1 MVCCVEDGTDHGRRR
16 EERRMSYTMTFDVSH
31 KVKRGGHAKAFFRH
45 IARDADQKAGFIF
58 PQSNPN
64 IVPERIALN
73 MTMVNDGA
81 GSVRRLE
88 SVDGRPPSDELDD
101 YLKQRLESVGRAL
114 RKDAVLIRGVV
125 LQLDPKWFAEHDASW
140 REKGPSKESYAYMG
154 AALDWAVAEF
164 GADNIVGF
172 SVHLDE
178 LHPGLQVAVVPVTGD
193 GRLSQKDFFKGPA
206 DLRRQHKEL
215 RAVMAEAGYD
225 VEHRV
230 TERSREHLSSSE
242 FQRKADWLREA
253 TGELEKE
260 RETSDSVRR
269 RLASRDSDLDDRESV
284 AVEKERELASRRA
297 AAEHAVRD
305 ANEARRQAQLAQRT
319 AAQAREDADAESQRM
334 RDINARLE
342 SVPADVDRWLDKVKV
357 GGKPLREL
365 FDADMAKARN
375 TRRSLVEMM
384 GRDVRPDVTRFDR
397 ER

>member
-1 MVCCVEDGTDHGRRR
+1 
-16 EERRMSYTMTFDVSH
+16 MSYTMTYDVSH

-45 IARDADQKAGFIF
+45 IARDADQRAGFTF

-64 IVPERIALN
+64 IVPERTALN
-73 MTMVNDGA
+73 MTMVNDGS
-81 GSVRRLE
+81 GSVRRLK

-140 REKGPSKESYAYMG
+140 REKGPSKDSYAYMG
-154 AALDWAVAEF
+154 TALDWVVAEF

-178 LHPGLQVAVVPVTGD
+178 LHPALHAAVVPITED
-193 GRLSQKDFFKGPA
+193 GRLSQKDFFRGPA

-215 RAVMAEAGYD
+215 RAVMAEAGYN

-242 FQRKADWLREA
+242 FQRRADWLRDT

-260 RETSDSVRR
+260 REASEYMRR
-269 RLASRDSDLDDRESV
+269 NLAAWVSDLDDRES
-284 AVEKERELASRRA
+284 AVLERERELA
-297 AAEHAVRD
+297 
-305 ANEARRQAQLAQRT
+305 L
-319 AAQAREDADAESQRM
+319 
-334 RDINARLE
+334 
-342 SVPADVDRWLDKVKV
+342 
-357 GGKPLREL
+357 
-365 FDADMAKARN
+365 
-375 TRRSLVEMM
+375 SLIHI
-384 GRDVRPDVTRFDR
+384 
-397 ER
+397 

>member
-1 MVCCVEDGTDHGRRR
+1 
-16 EERRMSYTMTFDVSH
+16 MTFDVSH
-31 KVKRGGHAKAFFRH
+31 KVGRGGHAKAFFRH
-45 IARDADQKAGFIF
+45 IARDADQKAGFVF

-64 IVPERIALN
+64 IVPERTALN
-73 MTMVNDGA
+73 MTMVNDGS
-81 GSVRRLE
+81 GSVRRLA

-260 RETSDSVRR
+260 REASDSVRR

-384 GRDVRPDVTRFDR
+384 GRDMRPDVTRFDR

>member
-1 MVCCVEDGTDHGRRR
+1 
-16 EERRMSYTMTFDVSH
+16 MSYTMTFDVSH

>member
-1 MVCCVEDGTDHGRRR
+1 
-16 EERRMSYTMTFDVSH
+16 MSYTMTFDVSH

-58 PQSNPN
+58 PQSNAN
-64 IVPERIALN
+64 IIPERTALN
-73 MTMVNDGA
+73 MTMVNDGS

-140 REKGPSKESYAYMG
+140 REKGPSKEAYAYMG

-242 FQRKADWLREA
+242 FQRKADWLRDAASEM
-253 TGELEKE
+253 E
-260 RETSDSVRR
+260 SDRR
-269 RLASRDSDLDDRESV
+269 DIEVMRRGVASRASELDDRRAQV
-284 AVEKERELASRRA
+284 DEREQEATVRRA
-297 AAEHAVRD
+297 AAETAVRE
-305 ANEARRQAQLAQRT
+305 ANDVRARALRAQH
-319 AAQAREDADAESQRM
+319 AAEHAREDAEAERERL
-334 RDINARLE
+334 RDLSVRLE
-342 SVPADVDRWLDKVKV
+342 QLPADVDRWLNKRMI
-357 GGKPLREL
+357 GQTPLREL
-365 FDADMAKARN
+365 FNADMAKTRAR
-375 TRRSLVEMM
+375 RRELIELIEREETAPPQR
-384 GRDVRPDVTRFDR
+384 GFDR

>member
-1 MVCCVEDGTDHGRRR
+1 
-16 EERRMSYTMTFDVSH
+16 MSYTMTFDVSH
-31 KVKRGGHAKAFFRH
+31 KVGRGGHAKAFFRH
-45 IARDADQKAGFIF
+45 IARDADQKAGFVF

-64 IVPERIALN
+64 IVPERTALN
-73 MTMVNDGA
+73 MTMVNDGS
-81 GSVRRLE
+81 GSVRRLA

-260 RETSDSVRR
+260 REASDSVRR

-384 GRDVRPDVTRFDR
+384 GRDMRPDVTRFDR

>member
-1 MVCCVEDGTDHGRRR
+1 
-16 EERRMSYTMTFDVSH
+16 MSYTMTFDVSH

-58 PQSNPN
+58 PQSNAN
-64 IVPERIALN
+64 IIPERTALN
-73 MTMVNDGA
+73 MTMVNDGS

-260 RETSDSVRR
+260 REASDSVRR
-269 RLASRDSDLDDRESV
+269 RLASRDSDLDDRESI
-284 AVEKERELASRRA
+284 AVKRERELASRRA

-365 FDADMAKARN
+365 FEADMAKARN

-384 GRDVRPDVTRFDR
+384 ERDMRPDVTRFDR

>member
-1 MVCCVEDGTDHGRRR
+1 
-16 EERRMSYTMTFDVSH
+16 MSYTMTYDVSH

-45 IARDADQKAGFIF
+45 IARDADQRAGFTF

-64 IVPERIALN
+64 IVPERTALN
-73 MTMVNDGA
+73 MTMVNDGS
-81 GSVRRLE
+81 GSVRRLK

-140 REKGPSKESYAYMG
+140 REKGPSKDSYAYMG
-154 AALDWAVAEF
+154 TALDWVVAEF

-178 LHPGLQVAVVPVTGD
+178 LHPALHAAVVPITED
-193 GRLSQKDFFKGPA
+193 GRLSQKDFFRGPA

-242 FQRKADWLREA
+242 FQRRADWLRDT

-260 RETSDSVRR
+260 REASEYMRR
-269 RLASRDSDLDDRESV
+269 NLAAWVSDLDDRES
-284 AVEKERELASRRA
+284 AVLERERELAARRL
-297 AAEHAVRD
+297 AAEDAVRD
-305 ANEARRQAQLAQRT
+305 ANETRLQAQLTQRM
-319 AAQAREDADAESQRM
+319 AARAREDADAESQRM
-334 RDINARLE
+334 RNISARLE
-342 SVPADVDRWLDKVKV
+342 SVPADVERWLDKAKV

-365 FDADMAKARN
+365 FDADMAKSRN
-375 TRRSLVEMM
+375 TRRALLEKIEK
-384 GRDVRPDVTRFDR
+384 DARPEVKGFDR

>member
-1 MVCCVEDGTDHGRRR
+1 M
-16 EERRMSYTMTFDVSH
+16 
-31 KVKRGGHAKAFFRH
+31 
-45 IARDADQKAGFIF
+45 
-58 PQSNPN
+58 
-64 IVPERIALN
+64 
-73 MTMVNDGA
+73 
-81 GSVRRLE
+81 RRLK

-140 REKGPSKESYAYMG
+140 REKGPSKDSYAYMG
-154 AALDWAVAEF
+154 TALDWVVAEF

-178 LHPGLQVAVVPVTGD
+178 LHPALHAAVVPITED
-193 GRLSQKDFFKGPA
+193 GRLSQKDFFRGPA

-215 RAVMAEAGYD
+215 RAVMAEAGYN

-242 FQRKADWLREA
+242 FQRRADWLRDT

-260 RETSDSVRR
+260 REASEYMRR
-269 RLASRDSDLDDRESV
+269 NLAAWVSDLDDRES
-284 AVEKERELASRRA
+284 AVLERERELAARRL
-297 AAEHAVRD
+297 AAEDAVRD
-305 ANEARRQAQLAQRT
+305 ANETRLQAQLTQRM
-319 AAQAREDADAESQRM
+319 AARAREDADAESQRM
-334 RDINARLE
+334 RNINARLE
-342 SVPADVDRWLDKVKV
+342 SVPADVERWLDKAKV

-365 FDADMAKARN
+365 FDADMAKSRN
-375 TRRSLVEMM
+375 TRRALLEKIEK
-384 GRDVRPDVTRFDR
+384 DARPEVKGFDR

>member
-1 MVCCVEDGTDHGRRR
+1 
-16 EERRMSYTMTFDVSH
+16 MSYTMTFDVSH

-58 PQSNPN
+58 PQSNAN
-64 IVPERIALN
+64 IIPERTALN
-73 MTMVNDGA
+73 MTMVNDGS

-101 YLKQRLESVGRAL
+101 YLKQRLESVGRAP

-260 RETSDSVRR
+260 REASDSVRR
-269 RLASRDSDLDDRESV
+269 RLASRDSDLDDRESI
-284 AVEKERELASRRA
+284 AVKRERELASRRA

-365 FDADMAKARN
+365 FEADMAKARN

-384 GRDVRPDVTRFDR
+384 ERDMRPDVTRFDR